1 MAQENK
7 DKILAVKRII
17 RLDKRVHMDELAT
30 EEQAAAERDVK
41 RTVYSTTK
49 TLTGNKSNKSTIVKD
64 KNGNVLTKE
73 DEQLNIFWPFQM

>member
-30 EEQAAAERDVK
+30 EEQTAAERDVK

-49 TLTGNKSNKSTIVKD
+49 TLTGNKSNKSTIVND

-73 DEQLNIFWPFQM
+73 DEHILAI